1 VDTITLTCS
10 DLSATEPRAIS
21 VEGFVHGHGKIGL
34 CSLKQWL
41 RMSQIP
47 ELKAIYF
54 EPVYPGQGQLYPRYT
69 KHPAIKNFLNNTSL
83 IPSVAGKRL

>member
-1 VDTITLTCS
+1 LFHATIEGNLIHSSPYLTVKALLDSRKEYQEECLRVVDTITLTCS

-47 ELKAIYF
+47 ELF
-54 EPVYPGQGQLYPRYT
+54 GNR
-69 KHPAIKNFLNNTSL
+69 F
-83 IPSVAGKRL
+83 